1 MPGGSARNSNP
12 YSSALKSYL
21 IAKGVKSAEALFSLK
36 IRSEIKTAT
45 QLMKQIAATYWAA
58 RLLCSAWTFTEQGRN
73 STALL

>member
-12 YSSALKSYL
+12 YSSAFKSYL

-45 QLMKQIAATYWAA
+45 PLMKQIAFTDW
-58 RLLCSAWTFTEQGRN
+58 STFFVRPQHSRSEV
-73 STALL
+73 